1 MVFFIYM
8 DFIEKANLVHNNK
21 YDYSL
26 VEYKGN
32 KTKIK
37 IICKLHGVF
46 EQMPMNH
53 LKKQECC
60 PYCNGKKKNIK
71 DFIEKVNLI
80 HNFKYD
86 YSLSEYID
94 ANTPLK
100 IICPIHGE
108 FKQLYRKHLQ
118 GQGCPKCR
126 KSLGE
131 KNIRNFLK
139 NSNILF
145 EEQKKFTN
153 LKDSKFLYF
162 DFYIP
167 SKNLLIEFNGI
178 QHYSNTFNKS
188 LHEWHRQ
195 LHHDWLKRKY
205 AKENGITL
213 LVIPYWNLSKLN
225 LIFTK
230 LLMSK

>member
-71 DFIEKVNLI
+71 DK
-80 HNFKYD
+80 
-86 YSLSEYID
+86 
-94 ANTPLK
+94 
-100 IICPIHGE
+100 
-108 FKQLYRKHLQ
+108 
-118 GQGCPKCR
+118 
-126 KSLGE
+126 
-131 KNIRNFLK
+131 
-139 NSNILF
+139 
-145 EEQKKFTN
+145 
-153 LKDSKFLYF
+153 
-162 DFYIP
+162 
-167 SKNLLIEFNGI
+167 
-178 QHYSNTFNKS
+178 
-188 LHEWHRQ
+188 
-195 LHHDWLKRKY
+195 
-205 AKENGITL
+205 
-213 LVIPYWNLSKLN
+213 
-225 LIFTK
+225 
-230 LLMSK
+230 M